1 MPFYEYRCSSCQ
13 QKVSVKLSYAEYDT
27 AKPKCPLC
35 GNPNLKRVIGRVRI
49 AKSEEARMETMSDP
63 SNFSG
68 VDENDPKSVA
78 KFMKKMG
85 SEMGEDLGPEFND
98 VVERLE
104 SGESPESIEQT
115 MPNVGGGETMN
126 NEQ

>member
-1 MPFYEYRCSSCQ
+1 M
-13 QKVSVKLSYAEYDT
+13 
-27 AKPKCPLC
+27 
-35 GNPNLKRVIGRVRI
+35 KRVIGRVRI
-49 AKSEEARMETMSDP
+49 AKSEEARMESMADP
-63 SNFSG
+63 TNFSG

-115 MPNVGGGETMN
+115 MPGTMNNETMN

>member
-1 MPFYEYRCSSCQ
+1 MPFYDYRCSSCQ

-27 AKPKCPLC
+27 AQPNCPLC
-35 GNPNLKRVIGRVRI
+35 GSSNLKRVI
-49 AKSEEARMETMSDP
+49 
-63 SNFSG
+63 
-68 VDENDPKSVA
+68 
-78 KFMKKMG
+78 G

-115 MPNVGGGETMN
+115 MPNVGGGESAIP
-126 NEQ
+126 EE

>member
-1 MPFYEYRCSSCQ
+1 
-13 QKVSVKLSYAEYDT
+13 
-27 AKPKCPLC
+27 
-35 GNPNLKRVIGRVRI
+35 
-49 AKSEEARMETMSDP
+49 MESMADP

-115 MPNVGGGETMN
+115 MPSVGSEAMN
-126 NEQ
+126 NEE